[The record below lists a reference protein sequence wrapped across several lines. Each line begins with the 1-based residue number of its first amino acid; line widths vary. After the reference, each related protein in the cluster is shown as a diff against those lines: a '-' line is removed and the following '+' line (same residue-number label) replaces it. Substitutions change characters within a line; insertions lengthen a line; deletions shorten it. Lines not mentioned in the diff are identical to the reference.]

1 MNKQTTVRAVARKTG
16 HTYFEVQTMLE
27 ALLEVWADALTNGE
41 QISIQDFLSIKV
53 TQMKTHRR
61 GKLLHHREDTPMQK
75 VAYRVDARMSNVL
88 KQQLRKENLRSGS
101 YRQHIQ
107 KSGVKKND

>member
-27 ALLEVWADALTNGE
+27 ALLEVWADALVNGE

-61 GKLLHHREDTPMQK
+61 GKLLHHRENTPMPK

-88 KQQLRKENLRSGS
+88 KQQLRKENLQSGS
-101 YRQHIQ
+101 S